1 MSRWMPGVHGIV
13 CVCAAAFVAAC
24 VVRPAGPRD
33 AIVVGMSSGPN
44 SLDPRFGLDDP
55 SQKLHQLMFDGLLTI
70 GDDLR
75 ATTEGGLAEKLDN
88 PDATTYV
95 ATLRRGVRFH
105 DGHELT
111 ATDVLHTFHTIL
123 DPQTGSPHRGA
134 YRGLRVVEARDRYTV
149 VFRLDE
155 PFSSFPINL
164 VIPQIV
170 PAGAGPDFPDRPIG
184 TGPYRFVRHVVDDRI
199 ELVRFDDYWQG
210 PARNEGLVLRVV
222 PDEVMRGLELRKGTM
237 DVVVNDVSPDILHQL
252 RRDQRLQTSTAPGV
266 DYQYIG
272 LNLRDPVLRDA
283 RVRQA
288 LAHAI
293 DRQGIVE
300 HLRRGLA
307 TAASGLIPPIAWA
320 HEPGVMSYDYDPA
333 RARSLLDEAGYPD
346 ADGPGPL
353 TRLRLT
359 LKTSNLEFNRLQASV
374 VQQDLARI
382 GVALDVRMY
391 EFATLFADV
400 VAGNFQL
407 YFLQWAGGSLADP
420 DILRRVFHSSQ
431 RPPTG
436 FNRGHYRNPDVDALL
451 DEAATTLDDGRRQQ
465 AFARAQRILSA
476 DLPYISL
483 WHKTNFAIAQ
493 RSLTGVR
500 LSPIADFHFL
510 RHVARTSPV
519 AAR

>member
-1 MSRWMPGVHGIV
+1 MPGVLGIV
-13 CVCAAAFVAAC
+13 CVSAFTAAC
-24 VVRPAGPRD
+24 VARRADPGD
-33 AIVVGMSSGPN
+33 AIVVGISNGPN
-44 SLDPRFGLDDP
+44 SLDPRFGLDDA
-55 SQKLHQLMFDGLLTI
+55 SQKLHQLMFDGLLMI

-75 ATTEGGLAEKLDN
+75 VTTDGALAERLDN
-88 PDATTYV
+88 PDPTIYV
-95 ATLRRGVRFH
+95 VTLRRGVRFH

-111 ATDVLHTFHTIL
+111 AADVLHTFRTIL
-123 DPQTGSPHRGA
+123 DPESGSPHRGA
-134 YRGLRVVEARDRYTV
+134 YRGLRTVEARDRYTV
-149 VFRLDE
+149 VFTLDE

-170 PAGAGPDFPDRPIG
+170 AAGAGPDFRQRPIG
-184 TGPYRFVRHVVDDRI
+184 TGPYRFIRHVPDDRI

-210 PARNEGLVLRVV
+210 PARNQTLVLRVV

-252 RRDQRLQTSTAPGV
+252 RHDQRLQTSTAPGV

-272 LNLRDPVLRDA
+272 LNLRDPVLRDL

-293 DRQGIVE
+293 DRQAIVA

-307 TAASGLIPPIAWA
+307 TAANGLVPPIAWA
-320 HEPGVMSYDYDPA
+320 HEPGVVSYDYDPA

-346 ADGPGPL
+346 ADGPGPR

-374 VQQDLARI
+374 VQQDFARI

-407 YFLQWAGGSLADP
+407 YFLQWAGGALADP

-431 RPPTG
+431 TPPSG
-436 FNRGHYRNPDVDALL
+436 FNRGHYRNPELDALL
-451 DEAATTLDDGRRQQ
+451 DEAATSLDEGRRRQ
-465 AFARAQRILSA
+465 AFAHAQRILSA
-476 DLPYISL
+476 DLPYVSL

-493 RSLTGVR
+493 RSLSGVR

-510 RHVARTSPV
+510 RHVSRADTV